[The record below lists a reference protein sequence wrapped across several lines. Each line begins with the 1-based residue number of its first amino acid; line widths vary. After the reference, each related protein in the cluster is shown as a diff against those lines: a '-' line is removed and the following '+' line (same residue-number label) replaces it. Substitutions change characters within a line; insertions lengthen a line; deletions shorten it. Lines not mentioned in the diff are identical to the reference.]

1 MKNCIN
7 TSRRGFTLVELLV
20 VIAIIAI
27 LVGLLLP
34 ALASAKGKARQGSCL
49 NNLKQI
55 GIGYILYREENGN
68 RYCPQRSCLDTPA
81 DPFGLS
87 APVPSGAGPNTP
99 PPTGPNEIWWA
110 PYDPTQIPNGA
121 PGAGYKPGLLF
132 SFIGATNTFKCPT
145 DSQWQSGY
153 GMNYCTG
160 GPVGQPE
167 SFITQP
173 SQRMAV
179 WDHQRSPGCADST
192 TPAPPRTMWYPFT
205 NAAAATHYPSRHNL
219 AMQALFVDGH
229 VSLVH
234 PSELSP
240 KYFREP
246 GYGPAIPAFPG
257 E

>member
-1 MKNCIN
+1 MRK
-7 TSRRGFTLVELLV
+7 RAAFTLIELLV
-20 VIAIIAI
+20 VIGIIAI
-27 LVGLLLP
+27 LAGMLLP
-34 ALASAKGKARQGSCL
+34 ALAKAKAKANQTKCL

-55 GIGYILYREENGN
+55 GLGYILYRSDNN
-68 RYCPQRSCLDTPA
+68 DRYCPQRSCPDTPA

-87 APVPSGAGPNTP
+87 APVPSGASPGTP

-132 SFIGATNTFKCPT
+132 PYLAATNIFKCPT
-145 DSQWQSGY
+145 DPQWQCGY

-167 SFITQP
+167 AFITQP

-192 TPAPPRTMWYPFT
+192 TATPPRTMWYPFN
-205 NAAAATHYPSRHNL
+205 NAAAATHYPLRHNN
-219 AMQALFVDGH
+219 AFQGLFVDGH
-229 VSLVH
+229 VQLVRQE
-234 PSELSP
+234 ELTP

-246 GYGPAIPAFPG
+246 GIGPVIAAFPG